1 LIIVRF
7 ALIAVGTGQFVGTSS
22 GILYLDACR
31 WWVLACYWVG
41 SKAHK
46 RLPTDAPSDIAL
58 TLIEPYFMYWIAEQF
73 HSSGVLAVVA
83 GGLLMS
89 GQRLTFLNST
99 SRVRGLS
106 VWESFVFILNG
117 IVFFIIGLDLPEIV
131 DGLRSNGT
139 SLREAIGYGLLV
151 TAVLILARI
160 ISSYAAMIATLIF
173 RLAVAPGQVSQT
185 AFSNALCWAGPAC
198 AVVS

>member
-1 LIIVRF
+1 LLLGWFFI
-7 ALIAVGTGQFVGTSS
+7 Q
-22 GILYLDACR
+22 
-31 WWVLACYWVG
+31 
-41 SKAHK
+41 AHK

-117 IVFFIIGLDLPEIV
+117 IIFFIIGLDLPEI
-131 DGLRSNGT
+131 
-139 SLREAIGYGLLV
+139 
-151 TAVLILARI
+151 
-160 ISSYAAMIATLIF
+160 
-173 RLAVAPGQVSQT
+173 
-185 AFSNALCWAGPAC
+185 
-198 AVVS
+198 